1 MVDVDEL
8 TLLLMIVVVC
18 LFSFK
23 SGYELGKERITNS
36 YVKELKQWIEQLKK
50 AGESNG

>member
-1 MVDVDEL
+1 MISINEL
-8 TLLLMIVVVC
+8 SLYLTIIVVC

-23 SGYELGKERITNS
+23 SGYELGKERINNF

-50 AGESNG
+50 QLEEEE